1 MGSNPTLSARINA
14 PLGVPGKLQVSR
26 QLIASYFGI
35 RLGEPRVQTMFA
47 IARVMPVQVARA
59 SPVQMVPLIGVQA
72 VPHTYVTGTRC
83 VLTPNGGYVGG

>member
-1 MGSNPTLSARINA
+1 
-14 PLGVPGKLQVSR
+14 
-26 QLIASYFGI
+26 
-35 RLGEPRVQTMFA
+35 MFA